1 MAGHCHTHDLKPASR
16 MVTLLPKARILI
28 VDDEKNIVSSLT
40 GILADEGYEVA
51 KTGDGIEALE
61 IIQTDPPDLVL
72 LDIWLPG
79 MDGIEVLKTI
89 KTYHPEIEVLI
100 MSGHGTIDTAVKA
113 TKLGAQDFIEKPF
126 SLDRITQ
133 SIADVLSNKRSTS
146 GAEDKPASFSKEL
159 PLCFES
165 MVEVKKAVKEF
176 SLNMKPVLLRG
187 ENGTGKEFIAQAIHG
202 QSSKSDRSFVK
213 INCSFRQARAI
224 HSQLFRRPR
233 KTAKNTKAPS
243 QAGEEKVIY
252 VSNIESLSKG
262 LQEKLAEALLSNGL
276 QSADSKL
283 GLMPIRIF
291 ASSSNDLTALAAKG
305 QFHPALLDAFKDATL
320 FVPPL
325 RNYAVNIPAMA
336 KDYLDEIRQTQNTS
350 VPEIGEDALAA
361 LCRYTWPGNVKELR
375 SVLNKLILTGAN
387 QKEITAQDLPSEIW
401 QPKIEINDVDQAGSL
416 QEAEL
421 IWEKHFIIHHLKRN
435 NWHIEKTCASLS
447 TEKKQLQEKIALHS
461 IEIPDPE
468 KSNNGYRHP
477 QRTLKR
483 SVVLCGSGLH
493 SGIKTGLILQPMPP
507 DSGIIFGDISTG
519 KTIPA
524 RLANVQSTDYA
535 TRLKKDNNSV
545 GTIEHIMAA
554 LHMYRITNLLIKIG
568 DEAPVMDGSAKDFCA
583 LIEDGE
589 FEDQD
594 GFYEEIVIDKNYTFG
609 NKEQGGPYIS
619 IEPSDSF
626 SVSYH
631 MDYPEPIGIQDYTF
645 EFKGSESFKNE
656 IAPAR
661 TFGFM
666 EEMAQLTKMGY
677 ASGGKLD
684 NFILLGDKK
693 VLNTKLRFKDEFP
706 RHKILDI
713 LGDFY
718 LLGKPIR
725 GRIKAHKSGHTQ
737 NIGLLQ
743 NIQDNLLQKN

>member
-1 MAGHCHTHDLKPASR
+1 M
-16 MVTLLPKARILI
+16 PKARILI
-28 VDDEKNIVSSLT
+28 VDDEKNIVHSLT
-40 GILADEGYEVA
+40 EILADEGYEVA

-79 MDGIEVLKTI
+79 MDGIEVLKTV
-89 KTYHPEIEVLI
+89 KAYHPEIEVLI

-133 SIADVLSNKRSTS
+133 SIADVLSNRRS
-146 GAEDKPASFSKEL
+146 ASRIEEKLMHSSKEL

-176 SLNMKPVLLRG
+176 SCHMKPVLVHG
-187 ENGTGKEFIAQAIHG
+187 ESGTGKEFIAQAIHG
-202 QSSKSDRSFVK
+202 QSSKSDRPFVK
-213 INCSFRQARAI
+213 INCSFRQARSI
-224 HSQLFRRPR
+224 HAQLFKRPR
-233 KTAKNTKAPS
+233 KALKNTTAS
-243 QAGEEKVIY
+243 SLDGEEKVIY
-252 VSNIESLSKG
+252 LSNIESLSKG
-262 LQEKLAEALLSNGL
+262 LQEKLAEVLHTNSSQSN
-276 QSADSKL
+276 DSHL
-283 GLMPIRIF
+283 ELMPIRIF
-291 ASSSNDLTALAAKG
+291 ASSTKDLESLVAKG
-305 QFHPALLDAFKDATL
+305 QFHPALLDAFKNTTL
-320 FVPPL
+320 FVPAL
-325 RNYAVNIPAMA
+325 RNYALSIPTMA
-336 KDYLDEIRQTQNTS
+336 KGYLNEIRQKQNTS
-350 VPEIGEDALAA
+350 VPEIGEDALDA

-375 SVLNKLILTGAN
+375 TVLNKLILTSAD
-387 QKEITAQDLPSEIW
+387 QKKITAQDLPSEIW
-401 QPKIEINDVDQAGSL
+401 EPIIEITDIDQPGSL

-435 NWHIEKTCASLS
+435 NWDIEKTCKALS
-447 TEKKQLQEKIALHS
+447 TEKKLLNEKMARHS
-461 IEIPDPE
+461 IEIPDLE
-468 KSNNGYRHP
+468 KTNNEYRHP

-507 DSGIIFGDISTG
+507 GSGIIFGDISTG

-524 RLANVQSTDYA
+524 RLENVQSTDYA
-535 TRLKKDNNSV
+535 TRLQRGPASV
-545 GTIEHIMAA
+545 GTIEHIMAV

-568 DEAPVMDGSAKDFCA
+568 DEAPVMDGSAKDFCD

-609 NKEQGGPYIS
+609 HKEQGGSYIS
-619 IEPSDSF
+619 IEPSESF

-645 EFKGSESFKNE
+645 EFKGNESFKKE

-725 GRIKAHKSGHTQ
+725 GRIKACKSGHTH
-737 NIGLLQ
+737 NIGLLKS
-743 NIQDNLLQKN
+743 IQSDLLQKN

>member
-1 MAGHCHTHDLKPASR
+1 M
-16 MVTLLPKARILI
+16 PKSRILI
-28 VDDEKNIVSSLT
+28 VDDEKNIVHSLT
-40 GILADEGYEVA
+40 EILTDEGYEVTN
-51 KTGDGIEALE
+51 TGDGIKALE
-61 IIQTDPPDLVL
+61 DIQTDPPDLVL

-79 MDGIEVLKTI
+79 MDGIEVLKTV
-89 KTYHPEIEVLI
+89 KAYHPQIDVLI
-100 MSGHGTIDTAVKA
+100 MSGHGTIETAVKA

-133 SIADVLSNKRSTS
+133 SIEDVLNNKRSS
-146 GAEDKPASFSKEL
+146 SSAEDKLIYSTKEL
-159 PLCFES
+159 PLCFDS
-165 MVEVKKAVKEF
+165 MVDVKKAVKEF
-176 SLNMKPVLLRG
+176 SCNIKPVLVHG
-187 ENGTGKEFIAQAIHG
+187 ESGTGKEFIAQAIHR
-202 QSSKSDRSFVK
+202 QSTKSDRPFVK

-224 HSQLFRRPR
+224 HAELFKHLR
-233 KTAKNTKAPS
+233 KGFKKPINS
-243 QAGEEKVIY
+243 SLSIEEKVIY
-252 VSNIESLSKG
+252 LSNIESLSKG
-262 LQEKLAEALLSNGL
+262 LQEKLAEALHSNYFQL
-276 QSADSKL
+276 DESNL
-283 GLMPIRIF
+283 ELIPIRIF
-291 ASSSNDLTALAAKG
+291 ASSSKDLEALALKG
-305 QFHPALLDAFKDATL
+305 QFHAALLDVFKDSTL

-325 RNYAVNIPAMA
+325 RNYAMSIPAMV
-336 KDYLDEIRQTQNTS
+336 KDYLDQIRQTQNTA

-361 LCRYTWPGNVKELR
+361 LCRYNWPENIKELR
-375 SVLNKLILTGAN
+375 AVLDKLILNGAN
-387 QKEITAQDLPSEIW
+387 QKKITAQDLPSETW
-401 QPKIEINDVDQAGSL
+401 QPKVEIKEVDQASSL

-421 IWEKHFIIHHLKRN
+421 IWEKHFIIHHLKKN
-435 NWHIEKTCASLS
+435 NWDIDETCKALS
-447 TEKKQLQEKIALHS
+447 TEKKQLKEKITRHA
-461 IEIPDPE
+461 IEIPDPIKNKNE
-468 KSNNGYRHP
+468 YRHP

-493 SGIKTGLILQPMPP
+493 SGIKTGLILQPMSPG
-507 DSGIIFGDISTG
+507 SGIIFGDISSG

-524 RLANVQSTDYA
+524 RLENVQSTDYA
-535 TRLKKDNNSV
+535 TRLQKGAASV
-545 GTIEHIMAA
+545 GTIEHIMAV

-568 DEAPVMDGSAKDFCA
+568 DEAPVMDGSAKDFCE

-594 GFYEEIVIDKNYTFG
+594 DFYEEIVIDKNYTFG

-619 IEPSDSF
+619 IEPSENF

-645 EFKGSESFKNE
+645 EFKGDGSFKKE

-661 TFGFM
+661 TFGFI

-725 GRIKAHKSGHTQ
+725 GRIKAFKSGHTQ

-743 NIQDNLLQKN
+743 NIQDNMRQKN

>member
-1 MAGHCHTHDLKPASR
+1 M
-16 MVTLLPKARILI
+16 PKARILI

-40 GILADEGYEVA
+40 GILVDEGYDVVE
-51 KTGDGIEALE
+51 TGDGVEALE
-61 IIQTDPPDLVL
+61 IIQTDPPDLVI

-79 MDGIEVLKTI
+79 MDGIEVLKTV
-89 KTYHPEIEVLI
+89 KTYNPEIEVLI

-126 SLDRITQ
+126 SMDRITQ
-133 SIADVLSNKRSTS
+133 SITEVLSNKRAAPRVEERLS
-146 GAEDKPASFSKEL
+146 SKGL

-165 MVEVKKAVKEF
+165 IVEIKKAVKDF
-176 SLNMKPVLLRG
+176 SRNMKPVLVHG
-187 ENGTGKEFIAQAIHG
+187 ESGTGKEFIAQAIHG
-202 QSSKSDRSFVK
+202 QSNKSDRSFVK
-213 INCSFRQARAI
+213 VNCSFRQARAI
-224 HSQLFRRPR
+224 HSLLFKRPS
-233 KTAKNTKAPS
+233 KSSKNSSTSSPVS
-243 QAGEEKVIY
+243 EEKVLY
-252 VSNIESLSKG
+252 LSNIESLSKG
-262 LQEKLAEALLSNGL
+262 IQEKLAEALLPKSSQSN
-276 QSADSKL
+276 DSYL
-283 GLMPIRIF
+283 ELIPIRIF
-291 ASSSNDLTALAAKG
+291 ASSTKDLEALSAKG
-305 QFHPALLDAFKDATL
+305 QFHPALLDVFKDFSL

-325 RNYAVNIPAMA
+325 RDYAENIPAMV
-336 KDYLDEIRQTQNTS
+336 KDYLNEIRETQNTV

-361 LCRYTWPGNVKELR
+361 LCRYSWPGNVKELR
-375 SVLNKLILTGAN
+375 TVLNKLILTGAN
-387 QKEITAQDLPSEIW
+387 QKKITAQDLPSEIW
-401 QPKIEINDVDQAGSL
+401 QPKIDIKNIEQVGSL

-421 IWEKHFIIHHLKRN
+421 IWEKHFIIHHLKCN
-435 NWHIEKTCASLS
+435 NWDIKKTSKALS
-447 TEKKQLQEKIALHS
+447 TEEKLLNEKIERHS
-461 IEIPDPE
+461 IEIPEPD
-468 KSNNGYRHP
+468 KINNGYRHP

-507 DSGIIFGDISTG
+507 GSGIIFGDISSG

-524 RLANVQSTDYA
+524 RLENVQSTDYA
-535 TRLKKDNNSV
+535 TRLQKGPASV
-545 GTIEHIMAA
+545 GTIEHIMAV

-568 DEAPVMDGSAKDFCA
+568 DEAPVMDGSAKDFCD

-589 FEDQD
+589 FEDQE
-594 GFYEEIVIDKNYTFG
+594 GYYEEIVIDKNYTFG
-609 NKEQGGPYIS
+609 NKEKGGPYIS

-645 EFKGSESFKNE
+645 EFTGDESFKKE

-666 EEMAQLTKMGY
+666 EEVAQLTKMGY
-677 ASGGKLD
+677 ATGGKLD

-693 VLNTKLRFKDEFP
+693 VLNTELRFKDEFP

-725 GRIKAHKSGHTQ
+725 GRIKACKSGHTQ

-743 NIQDNLLQKN
+743 NIQNNLLQRN

>member
-1 MAGHCHTHDLKPASR
+1 M
-16 MVTLLPKARILI
+16 PKARILI

-79 MDGIEVLKTI
+79 MDGIEVLKTV
-89 KTYHPEIEVLI
+89 KAYHPEIEVLI

-133 SIADVLSNKRSTS
+133 SIAEVLSNRRSVSNVEEKLT
-146 GAEDKPASFSKEL
+146 PKEL

-165 MVEVKKAVKEF
+165 MVEVRKAVKDF
-176 SLNMKPVLLRG
+176 SRNMKPVLVHG
-187 ENGTGKEFIAQAIHG
+187 ESGTGKEFIAQAIHR
-202 QSSKSDRSFVK
+202 QSSKSDRPFVK

-224 HSQLFRRPR
+224 HSLLFKRPR
-233 KTAKNTKAPS
+233 KGLKDNTS
-243 QAGEEKVIY
+243 SGQTYEEKVIY
-252 VSNIESLSKG
+252 LSNIDSLSKG
-262 LQEKLAEALLSNGL
+262 LQEKLAEALNANG
-276 QSADSKL
+276 SSSDDSHL
-283 GLMPIRIF
+283 ELMPIRIF
-291 ASSSNDLTALAAKG
+291 ASSTKDLSALSVKG
-305 QFHPALLDAFKDATL
+305 QFHPALLDNFKSTTL

-325 RNYAVNIPAMA
+325 RDFAVSIPAMA
-336 KDYLDEIRQTQNTS
+336 KDYLAEARKTQNAS
-350 VPEIGEDALAA
+350 IPEIGEDALAA
-361 LCRYTWPGNVKELR
+361 LCRYNWPENVKELR
-375 SVLNKLILTGAN
+375 AVLNKLILTSAN
-387 QKEITAQDLPSEIW
+387 QKKITAQDLPSEIW
-401 QPKIEINDVDQAGSL
+401 QPQIEIKNIDQAGSL

-435 NWHIEKTCASLS
+435 NWDIEKTCKALS
-447 TEKKQLQEKIALHS
+447 TEEKQLNEKIERHS

-468 KSNNGYRHP
+468 KDNNGYRHP

-507 DSGIIFGDISTG
+507 GSGIIFGDISSG
-519 KTIPA
+519 KTVPA
-524 RLANVQSTDYA
+524 RLENVQSTDYA
-535 TRLKKDNNSV
+535 TRLQKGQASV
-545 GTIEHIMAA
+545 GTIEHIMAV

-568 DEAPVMDGSAKDFCA
+568 DEAPVMDGSAKDFCD

-609 NKEQGGPYIS
+609 NLEQGGPYIS

-631 MDYPEPIGIQDYTF
+631 MDYPEPIGIQDYNF
-645 EFKGSESFKNE
+645 EFKGNESFKKE

-725 GRIKAHKSGHTQ
+725 GRIKACKSGHTQ
-737 NIGLLQ
+737 NIGLLK

>member
-1 MAGHCHTHDLKPASR
+1 M
-16 MVTLLPKARILI
+16 PKERILI
-28 VDDEKNIVSSLT
+28 VDDEKNIVSSLK
-40 GILADEGYEVA
+40 GILSDEGYEVIE
-51 KTGDGIEALE
+51 TGDGVEALE

-79 MDGIEVLKTI
+79 MDGIEVLKTV
-89 KTYHPEIEVLI
+89 KAYHPEIEVLI

-133 SIADVLSNKRSTS
+133 SIKDVLRNKRTSTHIEEKS
-146 GAEDKPASFSKEL
+146 ALSPKEL
-159 PLCFES
+159 PLCFET
-165 MVEVKKAVKEF
+165 MVEVKKAVKAF
-176 SLNMKPVLLRG
+176 SKNMKPVLLNG
-187 ENGTGKEFIAQAIHG
+187 ENGTGKEFIAQAIHQ
-202 QSSKSDRSFVK
+202 QSRKSDRSFVK
-213 INCSFRQARAI
+213 INCSFRQAWAI
-224 HSQLFRRPR
+224 HSQLFKRTEKELTRPGAS
-233 KTAKNTKAPS
+233 KST
-243 QAGEEKVIY
+243 GEEKVVY
-252 VSNIESLSKG
+252 LSNIESLSKG
-262 LQEKLAEALLSNGL
+262 MQEKLAEALQPNGS
-276 QSADSKL
+276 QSSDSTL
-283 GLMPIRIF
+283 DLIPVRVF
-291 ASSSNDLTALAAKG
+291 ASSTKDLATLSEKG
-305 QFHPALLDAFKDATL
+305 QFHPALLSAFKDSTL

-325 RNYAVNIPAMA
+325 RDYVASIPALV
-336 KDYLDEIRQTQNTS
+336 KDYLEEIRQTQKTS
-350 VPEIGEDALAA
+350 VPEIGDDALAA
-361 LCRYTWPGNVKELR
+361 LCSYHWPENMKELR
-375 SVLNKLILTGAN
+375 SVLNKSLLTSTN
-387 QKEITAQDLPSEIW
+387 QEKISAQDLPSEIW
-401 QPKIEINDVDQAGSL
+401 QPQVETRSVDEAGSL
-416 QEAEL
+416 KEAEL
-421 IWEKHFIIHHLKRN
+421 VWEKHFITHHLKQN
-435 NWHIEKTCASLS
+435 NWDIETTCKVLKTG
-447 TEKKQLQEKIALHS
+447 KKQLKEKIACHS
-461 IEIPDPE
+461 IEIPDIG
-468 KSNNGYRHP
+468 KNNNGTRHP

-507 DSGIIFGDISTG
+507 GSGIIFGDISTG

-524 RLANVQSTDYA
+524 RLENVQSTDYS
-535 TRLKKDNNSV
+535 TRLQKDRASV
-545 GTIEHIMAA
+545 GTIEHIMAV

-568 DEAPVMDGSAKDFCA
+568 DEAPVMDGSAKDFCD

-589 FEDQD
+589 FEDQE
-594 GFYEEIVIDKNYTFG
+594 GFYEEIVIDKKYTFG
-609 NKEQGGPYIS
+609 DQDGPFIS

-626 SVSYH
+626 CVSYH
-631 MDYPEPIGIQDYTF
+631 MEYPEPIGIQDYTY
-645 EFKGSESFKNE
+645 EFKGDESFKKE

-666 EEMAQLTKMGY
+666 EEVAQLTKMGY

-725 GRIKAHKSGHTQ
+725 GLIKARKSGHTQ

-743 NIQDNLLQKN
+743 HIQDNLVQKH

>member
-1 MAGHCHTHDLKPASR
+1 

-40 GILADEGYEVA
+40 GILVDEGYEVA
-51 KTGDGIEALE
+51 ETGDGIEALE
-61 IIQTDPPDLVL
+61 MIQADPPDLVL

-79 MDGIEVLKTI
+79 MDGIEVLKTV
-89 KTYHPEIEVLI
+89 KSYRPEIEILI

-113 TKLGAQDFIEKPF
+113 TKLGCQGFIEKPF
-126 SLDRITQ
+126 SLDQITQ
-133 SIADVLSNKRSTS
+133 SIAEVLNNKHSTS
-146 GAEDKPASFSKEL
+146 RAEKKLAPSSKEF

-165 MVEVKKAVKEF
+165 MVDVKKAVNEF
-176 SLNMKPVLLRG
+176 SQNMKPILVYG
-187 ENGTGKEFIAQAIHG
+187 ETGTGKEFIAQAIHG
-202 QSSKSDRSFVK
+202 QSSKSDRPFVK
-213 INCSFRQARAI
+213 INCSLRQARAI
-224 HSQLFRRPR
+224 HSQLFKRPR
-233 KTAKNTKAPS
+233 KNASASN
-243 QAGEEKVIY
+243 QASEEEKKVVY
-252 VSNIESLSKG
+252 LSNIESLSKG
-262 LQEKLAEALLSNGL
+262 LQEKLAEALHSNG
-276 QSADSKL
+276 SKSSDSHS
-283 GLMPIRIF
+283 GLIPIRIF
-291 ASSSNDLTALAAKG
+291 ASSTEDLAALSAKG
-305 QFHPALLDAFKDATL
+305 QFHPALLDAFKDSTL
-320 FVPPL
+320 FIPPL
-325 RNYAVNIPAMA
+325 RDHAMSIPSIA
-336 KDYLDEIRQTQNTS
+336 KGYVDEIRQTQNTS

-375 SVLNKLILTGAN
+375 SVLNKLVPTGSN
-387 QKEITAQDLPSEIW
+387 QKKITVHDLPSEIW
-401 QPKIEINDVDQAGSL
+401 QPKMEITDIGQAGSL

-421 IWEKHFIIHHLKRN
+421 IWEKHFITHHLKRN
-435 NWHIEKTCASLS
+435 NWDIKKTCTSLN
-447 TEKKQLQEKIALHS
+447 TGKKQLKEKIALHS
-461 IEIPDPE
+461 IEIPDP
-468 KSNNGYRHP
+468 KKTNNGYRHP

-507 DSGIIFGDISTG
+507 GSGIVFGDISTG

-524 RLANVQSTDYA
+524 RLENIQSTDYA
-535 TRLKKDNNSV
+535 TRLHKGGVSV

-568 DEAPVMDGSAKDFCA
+568 DEAPVMDGSAKDFCD

-594 GFYEEIVIDKNYTFG
+594 GFYEEIVIDRNYIFG
-609 NKEQGGPYIS
+609 NKEQGEPYIS
-619 IEPSDSF
+619 IKPSDSF

-631 MDYPEPIGIQDYTF
+631 MEYPEPIGIQDYTY
-645 EFKGSESFKNE
+645 EFKGDESFKKE

-666 EEMAQLTKMGY
+666 EEVAQLTKMGY
-677 ASGGKLD
+677 VSGGKLD

-725 GRIKAHKSGHTQ
+725 GHVKACRSGHTQ
-737 NIGLLQ
+737 NIGLLK
-743 NIQDNLLQKN
+743 NIQDNLLQKA